1 MRGGMGALLL
11 SRGER
16 ERTGASRVVDAMA
29 GTAKITC
36 AIRGHQP
43 GAKQTRNAGTTFAR
57 CRRCGADLVG
67 RGGDWEP
74 VPKGF
79 RVVWKPA
86 APEGEAE
93 DERPTILICD
103 DDPLILDLLRHRL
116 TARGYRV
123 ELARDGSEGLARVAK
138 RRPDAIVLDAMMPR
152 VDGFEVL
159 RKLRENVETR
169 EIPVIILTPRR
180 QERDVLDALELGA
193 DDFLTKPFIPE
204 ELLSRIGRLLR
215 KERAQ

>member
-1 MRGGMGALLL
+1 
-11 SRGER
+11 
-16 ERTGASRVVDAMA
+16 MA

-43 GAKQTRNAGTTFAR
+43 GAKQTQNAGTSFAS
-57 CRRCGADLVG
+57 CRRCGADLV
-67 RGGDWEP
+67 RSAGDWEP

-86 APEGEAE
+86 APEEEAK
-93 DERPTILICD
+93 DERPSILICD

-116 TARGYRV
+116 AARGYRV
-123 ELARDGSEGLARVAK
+123 DVARDGSEGLARVAE

-159 RKLRENVETR
+159 RKLRESEDTR
-169 EIPVIILTPRR
+169 QVPVIILTARR

-204 ELLSRIGRLLR
+204 ELLSRISRLLR
-215 KERAQ
+215 KERVQ